1 VGARKRWLRNNL
13 EHAMTEPELV
23 ARPVL
28 DAVRQARR
36 DFLATLEPLRPD
48 LHRYARRLAGNV
60 WDAEDLVQETLMRA
74 FARAAQTPG
83 EIRHPLAWLLRIATN
98 VYIDSRRRP
107 APTPTPHRHDQVAPP
122 GTDPGEVRDALAEVT
137 TLLAPQ
143 ERAAIVLREAFDLPL
158 ADIAAMLSTSVG
170 AVKAALHRGRDRLT
184 DPDREQ
190 RRSARPAPSRAVL
203 DALASAFTAYDLSG
217 LAALFLE
224 DAVSEIVGVR
234 HETGRESIRDGSLRY
249 TLFVE
254 TDVRLRASV
263 EELFG
268 EPVVVLWETPVRNP
282 SEPFGLGDVLRLDTV
297 EDCVSRLRWYYFCPE
312 ALVECARELGGQ
324 ARTHGYG

>member
-1 VGARKRWLRNNL
+1 
-13 EHAMTEPELV
+13 
-23 ARPVL
+23 VL

-36 DFLATLEPLRPD
+36 DFLATLAPLRPD
-48 LHRYARRLAGNV
+48 LHRYARRLTGNV

-107 APTPTPHRHDQVAPP
+107 VPTPTPDLADRTAAP
-122 GTDPGEVRDALAEVT
+122 GADPGEVRDALAEVT
-137 TLLAPQ
+137 TLLPPQ

-158 ADIAAMLSTSVG
+158 ADIATMLSTSVG

-184 DPDREQ
+184 DPERDQ
-190 RRSARPAPSRAVL
+190 RRAARPAPSRAVL
-203 DALASAFTAYDLSG
+203 DALASAFTAYDLDG
-217 LAALFLE
+217 LATLFLE
-224 DAVSEIVGVR
+224 DGVSEIVGVR
-234 HETGRESIRDGSLRY
+234 HETGRGSIRDGSLRY

-263 EELFG
+263 EDISG
-268 EPVVVLWETPVRNP
+268 EPVIVLWETPVQEP
-282 SEPFGLGDVLRLDTV
+282 SEGSGLGDVLRLDIV
-297 EDCVSRLRWYYFCPE
+297 DEGVARLRWYYFCPE
-312 ALVECARELGGQ
+312 TLIECARELGAP